1 MTMTDWNYP
10 PTRTLT
16 LAQARDR
23 LDEQLADC
31 DDGGEQDRLETL
43 RSGVTWAIDQFGA
56 DTTIELTA
64 FTARER
70 DRTLDTLREQ
80 LVGVGDREM
89 QQYFLAAQIET
100 APWLDDDMD
109 LIDHGRVIGELPPA
123 VVDWLQSE
131 ADDLNALD
139 EGN

>member
-1 MTMTDWNYP
+1 MTDWDYP
-10 PTRTLT
+10 PTRTVA

-31 DDGGEQDRLETL
+31 DDAEQDRLATL
-43 RSGVTWAIDQFGA
+43 RSGVGWAIDQFGTEA
-56 DTTIELTA
+56 TIELTA

-89 QQYFLAAQIET
+89 QQYFLAAQIES
-100 APWLDDDMD
+100 APWLDGDMD
-109 LIDHGRVIGELPPA
+109 LIEHGRVIGELPPA

>member
-1 MTMTDWNYP
+1 MTDWDYP
-10 PTRTLT
+10 PTRTVA

-31 DDGGEQDRLETL
+31 DDDEQDRLETL

-56 DTTIELTA
+56 DATIELEA
-64 FTARER
+64 FTARGR

-80 LVGVGDREM
+80 LVGVGNREIG
-89 QQYFLAAQIET
+89 QYLLAAQVET

-109 LIDHGRVIGELPPA
+109 LIEHGRVIGELPPA

>member
-1 MTMTDWNYP
+1 MTDWDYP
-10 PTRTLT
+10 PTRTVT

-23 LDEQLADC
+23 LGEQLADC
-31 DDGGEQDRLETL
+31 DDAEQGRLETL
-43 RSGVTWAIDQFGA
+43 RSGVAWAIDQFGA
-56 DTTIELTA
+56 EATIELEA

-89 QQYFLAAQIET
+89 QQYFLAAQIES
-100 APWLDDDMD
+100 APWLDGDMD
-109 LIDHGRVIGELPPA
+109 LIEHGRVIGELPPA

-131 ADDLNALD
+131 ADELNALD